1 MRKQLKLKFETRF
14 CSHSLTRTMYTNTL
28 LACHSKIIPGMRIA
42 RPTYRQNGP
51 TSSYGDRKRLLR
63 GSCILQIPEDIKHKE
78 VWRMD
83 GWES

>member
-28 LACHSKIIPGMRIA
+28 LACHSKIQCACALHA
-42 RPTYRQNGP
+42 RPTDITGP